1 MNESASSADDRRP
14 HVKST
19 LMRESLVGQ
28 HIGAKTRTDREVRI
42 LPDMNVLA
50 IGGMSI
56 LDRGRDALIPL
67 LDAVIECRKDHK
79 FVVGVGGG
87 ARLRHTFHICLDLGL
102 PTGGLAMVA
111 GAVDEQNSRMVWSL
125 LASNKGMSLNK
136 ENFLELPLWLDEGMI
151 PVMACMPPY
160 HFWEPPAGE
169 QGLPMNGNDLGAFL
183 FAEVLGARSMIFIKD
198 ERGLYTADP
207 KKDPRAEFIPKIG
220 VRELLERDLPDL
232 ILEQACLESMLNAR
246 HMRSVQIINGLE
258 PALLARALEGEHV
271 GTIIDADL

>member
-1 MNESASSADDRRP
+1 MNESASFADDRRP

-87 ARLRHTFHICLDLGL
+87 ARLRQT
-102 PTGGLAMVA
+102 PETY
-111 GAVDEQNSRMVWSL
+111 R
-125 LASNKGMSLNK
+125 
-136 ENFLELPLWLDEGMI
+136 
-151 PVMACMPPY
+151 
-160 HFWEPPAGE
+160 
-169 QGLPMNGNDLGAFL
+169 
-183 FAEVLGARSMIFIKD
+183 
-198 ERGLYTADP
+198 T
-207 KKDPRAEFIPKIG
+207 
-220 VRELLERDLPDL
+220 
-232 ILEQACLESMLNAR
+232 
-246 HMRSVQIINGLE
+246 
-258 PALLARALEGEHV
+258 
-271 GTIIDADL
+271 